1 MNNSASPIWIIYYD
15 VTQYGLVTQSKY
27 NSDHNKKV
35 DDFES
40 SGLRQSHL
48 FIQIPQV
55 TLVSQLLTRY
65 RYIK

>member
-1 MNNSASPIWIIYYD
+1 MNSSASPIWIVYYD

-40 SGLRQSHL
+40 SGLRRSHL
-48 FIQIPQV
+48 FV
-55 TLVSQLLTRY
+55 QLSILY
-65 RYIK
+65 